1 MSAGEIKNSESM
13 AIVGGG
19 RRRREC
25 LCRMTTR
32 SALEMGTFIIFFSFS
47 SHFRFCVSVSR
58 VFCRPLLQQT
68 SLSARIGSTVRNTA
82 GRIRYFRATSHVVRT
97 HRPAN
102 GMIVTSY
109 RIRRPEIKS
118 LWPDV
123 RSIIIPYESLT

>member
-13 AIVGGG
+13 AIGGGG
-19 RRRREC
+19 RRRRAC
-25 LCRMTTR
+25 LCRMTTVPLR
-32 SALEMGTFIIFFSFS
+32 WARLLFFFSFS